1 MLFDVDL
8 PVEAAALDIRA
19 KGFFQHVDSLLIQF
33 VRIHGSCDML
43 ANYSH
48 KLVIGLSS
56 NQERVK
62 GNLEEDDNE
71 IEGRMANVPV
81 DFCHSPEMVVFSSAE
96 MMLGAV

>member
-8 PVEAAALDIRA
+8 PVEAAALGIRA
-19 KGFFQHVDSLLIQF
+19 KSFFQHVDSLLIQF

-43 ANYSH
+43 ANYSY

-81 DFCHSPEMVVFSSAE
+81 VVFSSAE